1 MTGQARFGKRLL
13 SDRGIRGA
21 ALIASAALF
30 TFSVTRNTAFARL
43 VAGIA
48 LLFAGGELF
57 ASTRMRTRMAAALPG
72 ATLVASGVGVTLT
85 QRWAAPLVVVVVV
98 VGAGTATH
106 LARRITVGTVWL
118 VMLMT
123 IGGIYACVPETGHIR
138 PLAIAAGLLALV
150 ELVTAASL
158 GAGATTAAVGALAW
172 SVAYGGTYRDSALVG
187 GFASFGVLL
196 LEPVAQLLAQR
207 LPRQWISGRRS
218 MPLPMASAA
227 IVAIQAAGALLVSRT
242 AGLARTLA
250 GSIAL
255 TAPTLLAM
263 VVLIAVFAGTPAPGR
278 PVLVASAP
286 TQPERNGA
294 EPDG

>member
-30 TFSVTRNTAFARL
+30 TFSVTRNSAFARL

-85 QRWAAPLVVVVVV
+85 QRWAAPLVVVVIV
-98 VGAGTATH
+98 VGAGTATN
-106 LARRITVGTVWL
+106 LARRMTRGTAWL
-118 VMLMT
+118 VVLMT
-123 IGGIYACVPETGHIR
+123 IGGIYACVPETGHVR
-138 PLAIAAGLLALV
+138 PLAVAAGLVALV
-150 ELVTAASL
+150 ELVAHAPL
-158 GAGATTAAVGALAW
+158 GAGAITAAVGVLAW
-172 SVAYGGTYRDSALVG
+172 AVAYGGTYRDSALIG

-196 LEPVAQLLAQR
+196 FGPIAQLLAVW
-207 LPRQWISGRRS
+207 LPRR
-218 MPLPMASAA
+218 PTASLAFSSA
-227 IVAIQAAGALLVSRT
+227 TIVAVQGAGALVVSRT
-242 AGLARTLA
+242 AGLANTVS

-255 TAPTLLAM
+255 AVPTLVAM
-263 VVLIAVFAGTPAPGR
+263 VVLVAVLAGPGQPVPVTSTP
-278 PVLVASAP
+278 
-286 TQPERNGA
+286 THPERNVA